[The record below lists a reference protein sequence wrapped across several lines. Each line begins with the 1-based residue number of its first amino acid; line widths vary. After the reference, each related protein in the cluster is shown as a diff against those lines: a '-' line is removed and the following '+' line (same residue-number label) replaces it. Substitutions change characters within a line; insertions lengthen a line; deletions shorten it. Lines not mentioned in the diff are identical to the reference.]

1 MQKEQ
6 AKILL
11 MRNANEDRR
20 RRFLDAPG
28 RTIGIDCQ
36 ALDAQ
41 VAATRRK
48 RDDEKEANRIESE
61 LREATLI
68 FSPSFH
74 YSAL

>member
-1 MQKEQ
+1 MQKQQ
-6 AKILL
+6 AKIMS

-28 RTIGIDCQ
+28 RTIGIDCH

-41 VAATRRK
+41 VAASQRK

-61 LREATLI
+61 LHQPTAMLSVT
-68 FSPSFH
+68 FH
-74 YSAL
+74 YSVH

>member
-6 AKILL
+6 AKIMS

-41 VAATRRK
+41 VAAARRK

-61 LREATLI
+61 LHGATVI
-68 FSPSFH
+68 VSSSFQ
-74 YSAL
+74 YSVH

>member
-6 AKILL
+6 AKIMS

-41 VAATRRK
+41 VAAARRK
-48 RDDEKEANRIESE
+48 RDDEKEANRIESKPHVDVTS
-61 LREATLI
+61 LL
-68 FSPSFH
+68 SFE
-74 YSAL
+74 YSVY